1 VTGEFPFIIPRRP
14 RLDSTLLAAELRAVR
29 EREDL
34 LETVVEY
41 LRLLLESTQEGIV
54 GVDRE
59 GRCTFVNQAAQRLL
73 GYSAGELVGKAFLEL
88 VRVPP
93 GGRDGDGERF
103 RRADGTCFEA
113 EYSTNPIVVEEDVQ
127 GAVLVFTDTGSARR
141 AQRYLETQRAVTE
154 VLADSSTADE
164 AIPRIL
170 RTLGETMG
178 WSEFAAFWELD
189 ESGSLR
195 CRADWTLPAA
205 EEEFGR
211 FGELSR
217 TTVLSPG
224 LGLAGRAYE
233 SREPT
238 WVSIEDA
245 LADPETFSRAD
256 AGAGLGLNC
265 GVAFPI
271 VAGADVLA
279 VVELFGRTLTRPDG
293 ELLKM
298 LDALGAP
305 IGHFLERKRAE
316 CEADRLKDQFIS
328 LVSHELR
335 TPLSSV
341 LGYLEL
347 LEREDVGPLTADQRR
362 CLATIGRNSNRL
374 LRLVGDLLLVA
385 QIEAGNIPLELEP
398 VSLAG
403 LGSDALESARPG
415 AYDRGIDL
423 RLEISGE
430 PIVHGDRGRLAQVL
444 DNLISNAIKFTEAG
458 GHATVRV
465 ASERVRAVVEVADS
479 GVGMPPEIGE
489 ELFRPFFRTDS
500 ARDLAIQG
508 SGLGLAISKALV
520 EAHGGSIRCRSA
532 EGVGTTFTVELPLAA
547 QRLAFVAA
555 REAAANGR

>member
-1 VTGEFPFIIPRRP
+1 MTAEFPFIIPRRL

-54 GVDRE
+54 GIDRQ
-59 GRCTFVNQAAQRLL
+59 GRCTFVNKAAQRML
-73 GYSAGELVGKAFLEL
+73 GFSAGDLVGRPFLEL
-88 VRVPP
+88 VLLPRN
-93 GGRDGDGERF
+93 GADGDGERF
-103 RRADGTCFEA
+103 WRADGTYFEV
-113 EYSTNPIVVEEDVQ
+113 EYSTNPIVVDDDVQ
-127 GAVLVFTDTGSARR
+127 GAVLVFTDAGPARR
-141 AQRYLETQRAVTE
+141 TQRYLETQHAVTE
-154 VLADSSTADE
+154 VLAQSASAEE
-164 AIPRIL
+164 AIPRLL

-178 WSEFAAFWELD
+178 WGELVTFWELD
-189 ESGSLR
+189 DDGSLR
-195 CRADWTLPAA
+195 CRDQWTLPAA
-205 EEEFGR
+205 SAEFSE
-211 FGELSR
+211 FSDLSR
-217 TTVLSPG
+217 TTVLRPG
-224 LGLAGRAYE
+224 LGLAGTAYE

-238 WVSIEDA
+238 WVSIEEA
-245 LADPETFSRAD
+245 LDDRTRFSRA
-256 AGAGLGLNC
+256 GAAAELGLRC

-271 VAGADVLA
+271 VGGGEVLA

-316 CEADRLKDQFIS
+316 SEADRLKDHFIS

-385 QIEAGNIPLELEP
+385 QLEAGAIPLEVEP

-403 LGSDALESARPG
+403 LGSEALENARPG
-415 AYDRGIDL
+415 AHARGIDL

-444 DNLISNAIKFTEAG
+444 DNLISNAVKFTGKG
-458 GHATVRV
+458 GHATLRV
-465 ASERVRAVVEVADS
+465 ASRDARAVVEVADS
-479 GVGMPPEIGE
+479 GVGIPPEIGD
-489 ELFRPFFRTDS
+489 ELFRPFYRTES
-500 ARDLAIQG
+500 ARELAIQG

-520 EAHGGSIRCRSA
+520 EAHGGSIRCHSA
-532 EGVGTTFTVELPLAA
+532 EGVGSTFTVELPLAA
-547 QRLAFVAA
+547 QRPAHFMAGRVAA
-555 REAAANGR
+555 RGR

>member
-1 VTGEFPFIIPRRP
+1 MTAEFPFIIPRRL

-54 GVDRE
+54 GLDRR
-59 GRCTFVNQAAQRLL
+59 GRCTFANKAAQRML
-73 GYSAGELVGKAFLEL
+73 GHSAGELVGRPFLQL
-88 VRVPP
+88 VRLPRN
-93 GGRDGDGERF
+93 GRDDSGEHF
-103 RRADGTCFEA
+103 RRADGTCFEV
-113 EYSTNPIVVEEDVQ
+113 EYNANPILVDDDVQ
-127 GAVLVFTDTGSARR
+127 GAVLVFTDAGSARR

-154 VLADSSTADE
+154 VLADSATAEE
-164 AIPRIL
+164 AIPRLL

-178 WSEFAAFWELD
+178 WGELVAFWELD
-189 ESGSLR
+189 ADGSLR
-195 CRADWTLPAA
+195 CRAQWTLPAA
-205 EEEFGR
+205 EAKFSA
-211 FGELSR
+211 FSELSR
-217 TTVLSPG
+217 TTVLRPG
-224 LGLAGRAYE
+224 LGLAGKAYE

-245 LADPETFSRAD
+245 LGDPTTFSRAE
-256 AGAGLGLNC
+256 AGAELGLAC

-271 VAGADVLA
+271 VAGAEVLA
-279 VVELFGRTLTRPDG
+279 VVELFGRTLTRPDD

-316 CEADRLKDQFIS
+316 SEADRLKDQFIS

-362 CLATIGRNSNRL
+362 CLTTIGRNANRL

-385 QIEAGNIPLELEP
+385 QLEAGSIPLEIEP

-403 LGSDALESARPG
+403 LGSEALENARPG
-415 AYDRGIDL
+415 AHERGIDL

-444 DNLISNAIKFTEAG
+444 DNLISNAVKFTGEG
-458 GHATVRV
+458 GHASLRV
-465 ASERVRAVVEVADS
+465 ASRQMRAVVEVADS
-479 GVGMPPEIGE
+479 GVGIPPEIGD
-489 ELFRPFFRTDS
+489 ELFRPFFRTES

-520 EAHGGSIRCRSA
+520 EAHGGSIRCHSA
-532 EGVGTTFTVELPLAA
+532 EGVGSTFTVELPLAA
-547 QRLAFVAA
+547 PKQAYATVQEVAA
-555 REAAANGR
+555 RGR